1 MSKLVCI
8 GGLNTGDEFP
18 LHEGVNTIGRAKDN
32 TIVLFDKKCSRL
44 HAQIIKKGTYYA
56 VADAGSR
63 NSTSVNGRVIAQQTT
78 LHEGDQIH
86 VGKTLL
92 VLSEKPLGGIIEQTI
107 VTATAD
113 LQKTNYDKL
122 VGAAAVEVGRN
133 HVSMHTQTGGFVGFL
148 KRLFRRR

>member
-8 GGLNTGDEFP
+8 GGLNKGDEFP

-44 HAQIIKKGTYYA
+44 HAQIIKKGTYY
-56 VADAGSR
+56 VVEDQGSR
-63 NSTSVNGRVIAQQTT
+63 NSTSVNGRVIDQRAP

-122 VGAAAVEVGRN
+122 VGAAAIEVGRN
-133 HVSMHTQTGGFVGFL
+133 HAGDKTQCGGLYGLL